1 MAIEPGI
8 WQARPHARHLGTD
21 VGHFLR
27 QLDYLMLA
35 AVAGLVAYGLWIV
48 QAVTRDDVAGNP
60 DYFLVR
66 QGIYVGI
73 GVVALGVMTAL
84 DPELLRRWRYVLFGV
99 TIALILAVYALGD
112 DVRGSR
118 RWIDLGFFQ
127 LQPSE
132 IGKIAFI
139 VLIGAFLADRARQV
153 DRAWVVLA
161 AVGIAAGPILLVF
174 FQPDFGTALVWCAA
188 LTGLLYFAGVRWLH
202 LAVLAL
208 VVAAV
213 AVAVLWFLP
222 NAGIEVLKPY
232 QMDRLIGFIHPDAD
246 PSGTTYNVN
255 QSVTAVGA
263 GGLDGRG
270 VEGATQTN
278 LNYLPEHA
286 TDFVFASLAEQRGFL
301 GASILLLLYA
311 LLIWRGIKVIPIANS
326 LFSAVVAGAIVSVLV
341 FQVFLNVGMTV
352 GIAPIT
358 GITLPFISFG
368 GSSMITMLAMV
379 GLLQAIHARGRL
391 AGQR

>member
-139 VLIGAFLADRARQV
+139 VLIGAFLADRARQI

>member
-139 VLIGAFLADRARQV
+139 VLI
-153 DRAWVVLA
+153 
-161 AVGIAAGPILLVF
+161 
-174 FQPDFGTALVWCAA
+174 
-188 LTGLLYFAGVRWLH
+188 AGVPRRPGAPDRPRLGRASQRWESRPGRSCSSSSSRTS
-202 LAVLAL
+202 ARPSSGARRSRGCCTSP
-208 VVAAV
+208 AS
-213 AVAVLWFLP
+213 
-222 NAGIEVLKPY
+222 AGCTS
-232 QMDRLIGFIHPDAD
+232 
-246 PSGTTYNVN
+246 PS
-255 QSVTAVGA
+255 S
-263 GGLDGRG
+263 R
-270 VEGATQTN
+270 
-278 LNYLPEHA
+278 
-286 TDFVFASLAEQRGFL
+286 
-301 GASILLLLYA
+301 
-311 LLIWRGIKVIPIANS
+311 WRSRPWRWPCSG
-326 LFSAVVAGAIVSVLV
+326 
-341 FQVFLNVGMTV
+341 
-352 GIAPIT
+352 
-358 GITLPFISFG
+358 SFRTP
-368 GSSMITMLAMV
+368 GSKC
-379 GLLQAIHARGRL
+379 
-391 AGQR
+391 